1 MPLVT
6 IEELL
11 EAGAH
16 LGHKRSSWHP
26 RAKEF
31 IFMEKMGTHII
42 DVRKTIERLEKAYNF
57 IRNRIAEG
65 GTILFIGTKKQAQD
79 IVREL
84 AEECGAFYI
93 TEKWLGGML
102 TNFETIRRSVL
113 KMKRLREMK
122 ENNDYPGLTKKEI
135 LTLQRELTRLE
146 RYLVGIE
153 DMETLPSIVYI
164 TDVNKEMTAVK
175 EARRLAI
182 PIVAIVDTNVD
193 PKLVDYPIPANDD
206 SMYTIR
212 LITSII
218 ARAVK
223 EGRSILETGT
233 YSEKQPTEAS

>member
-11 EAGAH
+11 
-16 LGHKRSSWHP
+16 
-26 RAKEF
+26 KEF

-42 DVRKTIERLEKAYNF
+42 DVRKTIEYLEKAYNF
-57 IRNRIAEG
+57 VRNRIAEG
-65 GTILFIGTKKQAQD
+65 GTILFVGGTKKQAQD

-84 AEECGAFYI
+84 AEECGAFYV

-122 ENNDYPGLTKKEI
+122 DNNDYPGLTKKEI
-135 LTLQRELTRLE
+135 LTLQRELARLE

-164 TDVNKEMTAVK
+164 TDVNKEMTAIK

-223 EGRSILETGT
+223 EGKSMLETGT
-233 YSEKQPTEAS
+233 HSEKQSTEAS